1 MADNKTEIEFVLNTK
16 DAQRNVK
23 DLTEQL
29 RIQEGVLIDLEKQT
43 LALQKKR
50 DSGLNLAGQKV
61 YNDKIKENAFELRA
75 ERLALKDLN
84 NQRKNAVT
92 DLGTLATA
100 QEKSVTNGLQQNKIF
115 VAVNKLTGGLA
126 SKTLKYY
133 KGLKQAGKAIKV
145 FNAGLSGMKKA
156 LIATGIGALVVALGL
171 VVAYWD
177 DIVKLFQDA
186 NKELVDQEA
195 KINKTID
202 AQTVQLGLL
211 KQQIGLQ
218 ELQTGES
225 KKLTKEYRK
234 QLIIQRE
241 QNIALLEN
249 LLAQEQLEDSKSK
262 ELTFWEKTKIAVAGV
277 AGVSLQASL
286 IADTYIGKSA
296 KSVELQKK
304 INDAR
309 SAGLKIETEIATLD
323 NNVEAKAKKRA
334 DEKKAKQKV
343 IDDAEIE
350 AERLKAEAI
359 ERIRKGLIDT
369 EAEERAEKLRLI
381 QVDYNEQIA
390 LAEEF
395 YGKESEQVLALR
407 SAQDNAKKEQQK
419 VFDDADKAIEDEKTL
434 KEQEELIKKLT
445 ISKENDALDFEE
457 QRENVNAKRAILL
470 EDETLSEEQRA
481 ELLKTYSDA
490 EFAIEEK
497 KRAQKQQTLD
507 NAITLAGA
515 DSKLGKALLVAK
527 QLVLAQEMILDIK
540 SAIATAKSSAIKT
553 TVKSAEAGVDVA
565 SGGAKAVSSFAPP
578 FNIPIILGY
587 AVQAVGI
594 ISSIKSAMSASKS
607 ATSKLGVS
615 GGTPNISAPVT
626 PSPSIPP
633 AFNVVGSSS
642 TSQLADSIGGQ
653 SQAPIQTFVVAND
666 VTTAQGLENNIIE
679 GASLG

>member
-43 LALQKKR
+43 LALQRKR

-61 YNDKIKENAFELRA
+61 YNDKIKETAFELRA

-100 QEKSVTNGLQQNKIF
+100 QEKSVANGLQQNKIF

-133 KGLKQAGKAIKV
+133 KGLKSAGKAIKV

-218 ELQTGES
+218 EAQTGES
-225 KKLTKEYRK
+225 KLLTKELRA
-234 QLIIQRE
+234 QLVIQRE

-249 LLAQEQLEDSKSK
+249 LLAQEKLEDSKSK
-262 ELTFWEKTKIAVAGV
+262 ELTFWEKTKIAVAGLAG
-277 AGVSLQASL
+277 AGVQASV
-286 IADTYIGKSA
+286 IADTYIEKSA

-304 INDAR
+304 INDAK
-309 SAGLKIETEIATLD
+309 SEGLKIETEIANLD
-323 NNVEAKAKKRA
+323 NTVKDKKDKKAE
-334 DEKKAKQKV
+334 EKKAKQDKADQDE
-343 IDDAEIE
+343 IDAEK
-350 AERLKAEAI
+350 RKAEAL
-359 ERIRKGLIDT
+359 ERIRQGLIDT
-369 EAEERAEKLRLI
+369 EAEQRTEKLFQI
-381 QVDYNEQIA
+381 KKDYGEQIK

-395 YGKESEQVLALR
+395 YGKESEKVKELKEAQRMALAEQQETFDNEDREKEEKKSEENAEKLAL
-407 SAQDNAKKEQQK
+407 NKE
-419 VFDDADKAIEDEKTL
+419 
-434 KEQEELIKKLT
+434 EELL
-445 ISKENDALDFEE
+445 SWEE
-457 QRENVNAKRAILL
+457 KRALINERKALLL
-470 EDETLSEEQRA
+470 EDETINEEDKANLLRTFAQA
-481 ELLKTYSDA
+481 EAD
-490 EFAIEEK
+490 IEQQ
-497 KRAQKQQTLD
+497 KRDQKQQTFD

-540 SAIATAKSSAIKT
+540 SAIATAKASAIKAQ
-553 TVKSAEAGVDVA
+553 VKASEAGVDIA

-607 ATSKLGVS
+607 ATSKLGV
-615 GGTPNISAPVT
+615 GGGSTPNISAPVA
-626 PSPSIPP
+626 PQPSIPP
-633 AFNVVGSSS
+633 AFNVVGSSD
-642 TSQLADSIGGQ
+642 TNQLADAIGGQ
-653 SQAPIQTFVVAND
+653 SQAPIQTYVVAND
-666 VTTAQGLENNIIE
+666 VTSAQSMERNIVD
-679 GASLG
+679 GASIG